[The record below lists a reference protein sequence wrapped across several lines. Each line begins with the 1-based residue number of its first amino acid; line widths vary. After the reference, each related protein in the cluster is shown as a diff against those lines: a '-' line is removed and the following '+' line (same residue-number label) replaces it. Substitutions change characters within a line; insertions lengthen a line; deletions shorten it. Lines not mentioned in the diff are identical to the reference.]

1 MCRREHIY
9 AETASLGQD
18 LFLLAV
24 PWLHIVKS
32 QLG

>member
-1 MCRREHIY
+1 MRPSERDF
-9 AETASLGQD
+9 ADTASLGED
-18 LFLLAV
+18 SFLLAV